1 MPLKKPGDYAADP
14 QYFLNDGHF
23 RAALYLASPVFFAS
37 LERQHFQAG
46 NLTEREEN
54 TLWKYI
60 NHCCFRPTPFGLFS
74 SVSLISWDENTALDM
89 QDSDFKVTAGPDQ
102 SFVMMMGRELLLGE
116 LGPASLYIPNFTL
129 YRSANEYRFIRT
141 AIEQTSNKREYLLL
155 STAFLKLLKDLILYS
170 SAGKNK
176 VEIIAFIEKEWLCS
190 YEEGAEYFD
199 FLTDAQ
205 LLINTLNPNITGQ
218 DYLQRLLQEVSAK
231 GISNFRT
238 LQLNKIFRLLDTP
251 KIEQV
256 FFEKIRQSLQKSLS
270 VSTEDH
276 HSHQDQVSVILRR
289 EFRGGLDSKYQ
300 NQINDGLFA
309 LDCLSPRETVPNL
322 DVFVK
327 AFQKDFEGQTLP
339 LLAALDPETGIGY
352 QEILSDTGNQ
362 LLETVNIQAD
372 TNRQTRV
379 NWTAAH
385 SYLLDCWQKI
395 RDGAVP
401 VIQLS
406 RQEINWSE

>member
-1 MPLKKPGDYAADP
+1 M
-14 QYFLNDGHF
+14 
-23 RAALYLASPVFFAS
+23 
-37 LERQHFQAG
+37 
-46 NLTEREEN
+46 
-54 TLWKYI
+54 
-60 NHCCFRPTPFGLFS
+60 
-74 SVSLISWDENTALDM
+74 
-89 QDSDFKVTAGPDQ
+89 
-102 SFVMMMGRELLLGE
+102 
-116 LGPASLYIPNFTL
+116 
-129 YRSANEYRFIRT
+129 
-141 AIEQTSNKREYLLL
+141 
-155 STAFLKLLKDLILYS
+155 
-170 SAGKNK
+170 
-176 VEIIAFIEKEWLCS
+176 
-190 YEEGAEYFD
+190 
-199 FLTDAQ
+199 
-205 LLINTLNPNITGQ
+205 
-218 DYLQRLLQEVSAK
+218 
-231 GISNFRT
+231 
-238 LQLNKIFRLLDTP
+238 
-251 KIEQV
+251 

-270 VSTEDH
+270 VSTEYH
-276 HSHQDQVSVILRR
+276 HCHQDRVSVILRR
-289 EFRGGLDSKYQ
+289 EFNGGLDSKYQ
-300 NQINDGLFA
+300 DQINDGLFA
-309 LDCLSPRETVPNL
+309 LDCLSPREMVLNL